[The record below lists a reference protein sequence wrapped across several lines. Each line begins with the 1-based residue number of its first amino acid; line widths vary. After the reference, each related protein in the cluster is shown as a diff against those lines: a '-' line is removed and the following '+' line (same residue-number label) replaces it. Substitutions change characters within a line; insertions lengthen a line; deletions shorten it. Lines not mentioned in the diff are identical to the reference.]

1 MDGILNVYKPK
12 EWTSHD
18 IVAKIKKITGEKVG
32 HTGTLDPLAQGV
44 LPVLIGKGTLCSKYL
59 VNHNKKY
66 RVELKL
72 GKRTDTLD
80 AEGEVI
86 EEKEVPEEL
95 LEKLNIENIRKN
107 LKKFE
112 GQIEQIP
119 PMYSAI
125 KVKGKKLYEYARKG
139 QNVEIPTRKIMIYSI
154 DLVDILKSENVIVFD
169 VFCGKGTYIRT
180 LCEDI
185 AKSFGTIGFMQNLL
199 RTQVGEFRLE
209 DSISLLMKH
218 EKDLEVI
225 GKNIISIEKIFSQ
238 YPKIKI
244 EQQTLKYFLNGVR
257 ITQNVKDG
265 VYRVYTE
272 DKFLGI
278 GVVKEK
284 LLKRD
289 IIL

>member
-66 RVELKL
+66 RVELRL
-72 GKRTDTLD
+72 GKRTETLD
-80 AEGEVI
+80 AEGKI
-86 EEKEVPEEL
+86 LEEKDVPEEL
-95 LEKLNIENIRKN
+95 LEKSNIENIRKI

-112 GQIEQIP
+112 GQIEQLP
-119 PMYSAI
+119 PVYSAI

-139 QNVEIPTRKIMIYSI
+139 QNVDIPTRKITIYSI
-154 DLVDILKSENVIVFD
+154 DLVDVLKSENVVIFD
-169 VFCGKGTYIRT
+169 VFCSKGTYIRT

-209 DSISLLMKH
+209 DSISLSMKD

-244 EQQTLKYFLNGVR
+244 EQQTLKHFLNGVR

>member
-1 MDGILNVYKPK
+1 MDGILNVYKPR

-95 LEKLNIENIRKN
+95 LEKLNIENIRKI

-209 DSISLLMKH
+209 DSISLLMKD

-225 GKNIISIEKIFSQ
+225 RKNIISIEKIFSQ

-289 IIL
+289 III

>member
-66 RVELKL
+66 RVELRL
-72 GKRTDTLD
+72 GKRTETLD
-80 AEGEVI
+80 AEGKI
-86 EEKEVPEEL
+86 LEEKDVPEEL
-95 LEKLNIENIRKN
+95 LEKSNIENIRKI

-112 GQIEQIP
+112 GQIEQLP
-119 PMYSAI
+119 PVYSAI

-139 QNVEIPTRKIMIYSI
+139 QNVDIPTRKITIYSI
-154 DLVDILKSENVIVFD
+154 DLVDVLKSENVVIFD
-169 VFCGKGTYIRT
+169 VFCSKGTYIRT

-209 DSISLLMKH
+209 DSISLSMKD

-244 EQQTLKYFLNGVR
+244 EQQTLKHFLNGVR

-284 LLKRD
+284 LLKRA

>member
-209 DSISLLMKH
+209 DSISLLMKD

-289 IIL
+289 III